1 MKGKGEIGQTMI
13 FSKRSRY
20 EIRALVDLAVYGQNT
35 RVQLSEI
42 ANRNDISVKYL
53 EQIFTVLRKA
63 GVIRSIKGP
72 QGGYQ
77 LADRP
82 ENIHL
87 SYIIQVLD
95 GSYLLEAEEIVPG
108 KNGEV
113 TSLVIQKSI
122 IEPMNEMLENFLSG
136 LTLENLMESFG
147 EYTEYHQN
155 MYYI

>member
-1 MKGKGEIGQTMI
+1 MI

-20 EIRALVDLAVYGQNT
+20 GIRALVDLAVYGQND

-53 EQIFTVLRKA
+53 EQIFTALRKA

-82 ENIHL
+82 ENIHI
-87 SYIIQVLD
+87 SGIIEVLD
-95 GSYLLEAEEIVPG
+95 GSYSLEAEEIISG
-108 KNGEV
+108 KNGED

-122 IEPMNEMLENFLSG
+122 IEPMNQMLENFLSG
-136 LTLENLMESFG
+136 LTLDKLIESFG
-147 EYTEYHQN
+147 DYTEYHQN

>member
-1 MKGKGEIGQTMI
+1 MI

-20 EIRALVDLAVYGQNT
+20 GIRALVDLAVYGQND

-42 ANRNDISVKYL
+42 ANRNDISVKDL
-53 EQIFTVLRKA
+53 EQIFTALRKA

-82 ENIHL
+82 ENIHI
-87 SYIIQVLD
+87 SGIIEVLD
-95 GSYLLEAEEIVPG
+95 GSYSLEAEEIISG
-108 KNGEV
+108 KSGEA

-122 IEPMNEMLENFLSG
+122 IEPMNQMLENFLSG
-136 LTLENLMESFG
+136 LTLDKLIESFG
-147 EYTEYHQN
+147 DYTEYHQN

>member
-20 EIRALVDLAVYGQNT
+20 GIRALVDLEVYGQNT

-53 EQIFTVLRKA
+53 EQIFTALRKA

-87 SYIIQVLD
+87 SYIIEVLD

-108 KNGEV
+108 KNGEA

>member
-20 EIRALVDLAVYGQNT
+20 GIRALVDLTVYGQNT

-53 EQIFTVLRKA
+53 EQIFTALRKA

-87 SYIIQVLD
+87 SYIIEVLD
-95 GSYLLEAEEIVPG
+95 GS
-108 KNGEV
+108 
-113 TSLVIQKSI
+113 
-122 IEPMNEMLENFLSG
+122 
-136 LTLENLMESFG
+136 
-147 EYTEYHQN
+147 
-155 MYYI
+155 

>member
-20 EIRALVDLAVYGQNT
+20 GIRALVDLAVYGQNT

-53 EQIFTVLRKA
+53 EQIFTALRKA

-87 SYIIQVLD
+87 HIL
-95 GSYLLEAEEIVPG
+95 
-108 KNGEV
+108 NR
-113 TSLVIQKSI
+113 
-122 IEPMNEMLENFLSG
+122 
-136 LTLENLMESFG
+136 METMWYARTAG
-147 EYTEYHQN
+147 TILRYRK
-155 MYYI
+155 

>member
-1 MKGKGEIGQTMI
+1 M
-13 FSKRSRY
+13 
-20 EIRALVDLAVYGQNT
+20 DLAVYGQNT

-53 EQIFTVLRKA
+53 EQIFTALRKA

-87 SYIIQVLD
+87 HIL
-95 GSYLLEAEEIVPG
+95 
-108 KNGEV
+108 NR
-113 TSLVIQKSI
+113 
-122 IEPMNEMLENFLSG
+122 
-136 LTLENLMESFG
+136 METMWYARTAG
-147 EYTEYHQN
+147 TILRYRK
-155 MYYI
+155 

>member
-20 EIRALVDLAVYGQNT
+20 GIRALVDLAVYGQNT

-53 EQIFTVLRKA
+53 EQIFTALRKA

-87 SYIIQVLD
+87 SYIIEVLD

-108 KNGEV
+108 KTGET

-155 MYYI
+155 ICCF